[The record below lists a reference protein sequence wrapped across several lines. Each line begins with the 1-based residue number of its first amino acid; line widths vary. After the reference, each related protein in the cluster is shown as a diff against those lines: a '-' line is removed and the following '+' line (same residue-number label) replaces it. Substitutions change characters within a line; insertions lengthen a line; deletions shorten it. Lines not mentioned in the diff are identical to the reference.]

1 MLQRGQLPLFI
12 PNYYRG
18 AFYQYPDEAG
28 KSSHLFNTGTVAWFY
43 RCLIE
48 NLFGVVGCKQGLRIA
63 PQLPDD
69 WQSARITRKFRGAT
83 FNLTYSRNS
92 ALPETKVIVDGQVIE
107 DRIIRNIQADKTFE
121 VKVELPSH

>member
-1 MLQRGQLPLFI
+1 
-12 PNYYRG
+12 
-18 AFYQYPDEAG
+18 
-28 KSSHLFNTGTVAWFY
+28 LFNTGTVAWFY

-83 FNLTYSRNS
+83 FNVVYTRNS
-92 ALPETKVIVDGQVIE
+92 ELTKAQVTVDGQ
-107 DRIIRNIQADKTFE
+107 IIADGIISNIQVGKTSE
-121 VKVELPSH
+121 VRVELPLS